1 MGLLCSASQ
10 CASVLYGNYVFDYRT
25 KANAVAIRKGSLMI
39 AKPRTEPVPVV
50 PGRMSAPRSHHFRG
64 SLGRFA
70 TGVAIVTFDGV
81 TKRHGITV
89 NSFTSVSMDP
99 PLVLVSIAR
108 AAKAHDELAGRPF
121 SVNILG
127 AEQRQ
132 LAMHFAGRPGP
143 EPLWAEGET
152 APRLSNVL
160 AYFECKPWAAYD
172 GGDHTLYIGEVVDF
186 NYRNGDA
193 LAFANGTFTTI
204 PESLLGME
212 DLL

>member
-1 MGLLCSASQ
+1 MM
-10 CASVLYGNYVFDYRT
+10 T
-25 KANAVAIRKGSLMI
+25 
-39 AKPRTEPVPVV
+39 AKPRTDPVPVV
-50 PGRMSAPRSHHFRG
+50 PGRTAVPRAQHFRG

-81 TKRHGITV
+81 TKRHGITI

-108 AAKAHDELAGRPF
+108 AAKAHDELAGRSF
-121 SVNILG
+121 TVNILG
-127 AEQRQ
+127 AEQRP
-132 LAMHFAGRPGP
+132 LAVHFGGRPGTG
-143 EPLWAEGET
+143 PLWVEGET

-160 AYFECKPWAAYD
+160 AYFECKPWAAYN
-172 GGDHTLYIGEVVDF
+172 GGDHTLYVGEVVDF

-193 LAFANGTFTTI
+193 LGFANSTFTTI
-204 PESLLGME
+204 PESHLGVE

>member
-1 MGLLCSASQ
+1 
-10 CASVLYGNYVFDYRT
+10 
-25 KANAVAIRKGSLMI
+25 MI
-39 AKPRTEPVPVV
+39 AKPRTEPVRVV
-50 PGRMSAPRSHHFRG
+50 PGQTSAARAHQFRG

-70 TGVAIVTFDGV
+70 TGVAVVTFDGA

-89 NSFTSVSMDP
+89 NSFTAGSMDP

-121 SVNILG
+121 TVNILG

-143 EPLWAEGET
+143 EPLWVEGGT
-152 APRLSNVL
+152 APRLSHVL

-172 GGDHTLYIGEVVDF
+172 GGDHTLYVGEVTDF
-186 NYRNGDA
+186 NYRSGDA
-193 LAFANGTFTTI
+193 LAFANSAFTTI
-204 PESLLGME
+204 PESQLGME

>member
-1 MGLLCSASQ
+1 
-10 CASVLYGNYVFDYRT
+10 
-25 KANAVAIRKGSLMI
+25 MI
-39 AKPRTEPVPVV
+39 AKPRIQPDPQQSRRTST
-50 PGRMSAPRSHHFRG
+50 PGAHHFRG
-64 SLGRFA
+64 SLGKFA

-89 NSFTSVSMDP
+89 NSFTSVSMEP

-108 AAKAHDELAGRPF
+108 STKAHDELAGRPF
-121 SVNILG
+121 TVNILG
-127 AEQRQ
+127 AEQQQ

-143 EPLWAEGET
+143 EPLWVEGGT

-160 AYFECKPWAAYD
+160 AYFECRPWAAYD
-172 GGDHTLYIGEVVDF
+172 GGDHTLYLGEVADF

-193 LAFANGTFTTI
+193 LAFANSRFTTI